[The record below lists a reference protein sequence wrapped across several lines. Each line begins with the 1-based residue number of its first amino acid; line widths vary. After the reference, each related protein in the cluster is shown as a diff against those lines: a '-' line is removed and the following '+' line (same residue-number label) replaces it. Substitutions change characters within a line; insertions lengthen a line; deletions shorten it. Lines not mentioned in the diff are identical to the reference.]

1 MPGAVR
7 IFIGSSS
14 EALEAA
20 QAVRSLLASAD
31 MDIKLWNEGFF
42 RQGHSFLETLTA
54 SLNSFDF
61 AILLT
66 TPDDLVTTRG
76 QSLLSPRDNILFEL
90 GLFMG
95 KLGRIGPG

>member
-42 RQGHSFLETLTA
+42 V
-54 SLNSFDF
+54 
-61 AILLT
+61 AIQ
-66 TPDDLVTTRG
+66 P
-76 QSLLSPRDNILFEL
+76 E
-90 GLFMG
+90 
-95 KLGRIGPG
+95 